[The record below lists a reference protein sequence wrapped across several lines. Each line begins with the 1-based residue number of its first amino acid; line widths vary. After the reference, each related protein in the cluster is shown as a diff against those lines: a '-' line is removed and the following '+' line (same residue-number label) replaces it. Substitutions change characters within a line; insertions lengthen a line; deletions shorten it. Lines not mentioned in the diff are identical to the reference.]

1 MKLRSSEIF
10 DNFAKIALDKGLI
23 SEAAEGV
30 IKTASAESTNP
41 RYDSKT
47 LSDIEIL
54 YGVRPNGKD
63 EKDIIDQAHPES
75 VIIAPAYDRLNGL
88 VENVKERHDIMVG
101 IAMKPHQGKLTGH
114 KYAKQDLLN
123 ELIRLGTFLDSK
135 GQEDL
140 MSLADGCTEK
150 LTKEASTFK
159 DWGQLGAV
167 IAPFS
172 AAVLIGGTGAVT
184 WPVWAVAGLVLGV
197 VGVLNNFGDK
207 IDQGTYGNAK
217 RAITRLESINN
228 EYRMVDEDRSDI
240 APKINDMISEIKKLT
255 NLSEEMHA
263 KNANVSSVNSIKQAN
278 ELTEQYKKIASNIEA
293 NIPSWINFL
302 KSQLTT
308 AVTHDSDLWSAIK
321 GVGHFIWP
329 DEIEK
334 AISALKTLQENV
346 GKSKAAIKSAVSASI
361 DYAKQNKNPIEQ
373 AASSEGGKE
382 TPEAPTPSKE
392 PDTFQK
398 ALDLLRGKPSQQQG
412 KSSPSSSEVDK
423 FIESI
428 NLGSK

>member
-30 IKTASAESTNP
+30 IKTVLAESTNP

-63 EKDIIDQAHPES
+63 EKDIIGQAHPES
-75 VIIAPAYDRLNGL
+75 VVIAPAYDRLNGL

-150 LTKEASTFK
+150 LTKEAATWK
-159 DWGQLGAV
+159 DVTQLGVGGAALTAAIYAATATTATV
-167 IAPFS
+167 GWPIWAGIGLWFAGS
-172 AAVLIGGTGAVT
+172 AMI
-184 WPVWAVAGLVLGV
+184 
-197 VGVLNNFGDK
+197 NHFGEK
-207 IDQGTYGNAK
+207 IDQKTYGNAK
-217 RAITRLESINN
+217 RAISRLEDITGEWRIVNDSRANMAPEINA
-228 EYRMVDEDRSDI
+228 M
-240 APKINDMISEIKKLT
+240 INDLKELV
-255 NLSEEMHA
+255 NLSEKA
-263 KNANVSSVNSIKQAN
+263 QTKTDPNS
-278 ELTEQYKKIASNIEA
+278 TEVTKVINDYVKMASAIEKR
-293 NIPSWINFL
+293 IPSWKETL
-302 KSQLTT
+302 KSKLETEL
-308 AVTHDSDLWSAIK
+308 THDSDIWSAIK
-321 GVGHFIWP
+321 GVGKVFSP
-329 DEIEK
+329 DTIES
-334 AISALKTLQENV
+334 AISALETLEKSIGV
-346 GKSKAAIKSAVSASI
+346 SKAI
-361 DYAKQNKNPIEQ
+361 IEQ
-373 AASSEGGKE
+373 KQKTEIDFASKNKDAIMQAVKDHKDGSEKTVDTSADKE
-382 TPEAPTPSKE
+382 LN
-392 PDTFQK
+392 TFQK
-398 ALDLLRGKPSQQQG
+398 ALDLLRSKPSQQQG